1 MQLKNVLGGNNCW
14 GGDCPTIY
22 ESDRGTFVV
31 QGSLISANDL
41 TDLTIPKNEGLVEI
55 PEALLR
61 AVAARIVNS

>member
-1 MQLKNVLGGNNCW
+1 MKLKNFMGGSNCY

-31 QGSLISANDL
+31 QGSLLSANELNDIN
-41 TDLTIPKNEGLVEI
+41 IPAHEGVVEI

-61 AVAARIVNS
+61 AVAERIATK

>member
-1 MQLKNVLGGNNCW
+1 MQLKNCLGGTNCW
-14 GGDCPTIY
+14 GGECPTIY

-41 TDLTIPKNEGLVEI
+41 TGLKIPANEGVVEI

>member
-1 MQLKNVLGGNNCW
+1 MKLKNCLGGNNCW

-31 QGSLISANDL
+31 QGSLIAANELDGVNV
-41 TDLTIPKNEGLVEI
+41 PPHEGVVEI

-61 AVAARIVNS
+61 AVAEKLVNK